1 MCGFSILSFSFSP
14 SQFVV
19 VASTLTSSS
28 LKYDEYVFPYWA
40 NFVGWGIAM
49 SSMLFVPVYAIYKFL
64 SLPGTF
70 KEVSIH
76 GTTVIF
82 QTKTWSRNLHE
93 WTFLSGTVRT
103 RSDKMITWKSR
114 IYNGNHQKAPREPL
128 SSLSSQPE
136 CQLRSAVTVLT
147 SHWHFPFVLEAEDPS
162 QVLRPRVLPEIS
174 CHRLSSFGGLIHI
187 MIRVNITW
195 GYWKGFLTGSKKH
208 ILSEIMSCVE
218 FDSIPS
224 HISSIL
230 LPLAPLWLWSYEK
243 LI

>member
-1 MCGFSILSFSFSP
+1 MLKEEPLLMCGFSILSFSFSP

-103 RSDKMITWKSR
+103 RSDKMITWKNWGF
-114 IYNGNHQKAPREPL
+114 IMVIIKKHPENHFHP
-128 SSLSSQPE
+128 
-136 CQLRSAVTVLT
+136 SAV
-147 SHWHFPFVLEAEDPS
+147 S
-162 QVLRPRVLPEIS
+162 QSVSFALP
-174 CHRLSSFGGLIHI
+174 
-187 MIRVNITW
+187 
-195 GYWKGFLTGSKKH
+195 
-208 ILSEIMSCVE
+208 
-218 FDSIPS
+218 
-224 HISSIL
+224 
-230 LPLAPLWLWSYEK
+230 
-243 LI
+243 